1 MRSDFKKIASAVLT
15 VVLAM
20 SIVFGCGEPDSR
32 RSSGR
37 IVMTPDYR
45 DIVIPFNI
53 APLNFLLEGVEG
65 KVVVSVTGGQKNY
78 VFRAKAPRIVFPLNK
93 WHSML
98 DGGKGNRLSVT
109 VSQNDSTILEF
120 YWDVSPDPIDKY
132 LSYRLIE
139 PAYEVWNLHTVEE
152 RDLEGYKVRTLG
164 DNNTAGHSCM
174 NCHTS
179 NRADS
184 PATFFHVRG
193 KTGGTFYAKDGVLRK
208 LDTKTDSTAGAA
220 VYGEIER
227 SGRFGI
233 FTTAQIMPILHS
245 GRLDRLE
252 VFDTS
257 SDLFVVDFQNN
268 TVTDNHSVRGEEF
281 QETFPCFS
289 PDGKTIYFCRA
300 KSLPQPDSTKRMRY
314 DLYSVAFDPETG
326 VLSDSLTLVFE
337 ASALGKSVSF
347 PKCSPDGSR
356 ILFCVSDYGTFPI
369 WHTETDLWMLD
380 CRTSAVD
387 TLADVNGRYSDSYHC
402 WSTNGKWIV
411 WASKR
416 DDRVYGRPYF
426 AYLDSDGNVSRPFVL
441 PQRDPSYYL
450 SQTQSFNIPEL
461 YSAPETYSHRDITR
475 MYFISN
481 PEKMIYK
488 VQD

>member
-1 MRSDFKKIASAVLT
+1 MREHYKRLVIAILLLTTAIGCRESVRVAPSD
-15 VVLAM
+15 
-20 SIVFGCGEPDSR
+20 SIT
-32 RSSGR
+32 
-37 IVMTPDYR
+37 MTPDYR

-53 APLNFLLEGVEG
+53 APLNFMLEGVDGRVEVLISG
-65 KVVVSVTGGQKNY
+65 PQRNY
-78 VFRAKAPRIVFPLNK
+78 RFKSKASRIVFPLSK

-98 DGGKGNRLSVT
+98 DNEKGNRLQVSVIQGGS
-109 VSQNDSTILEF
+109 VVQKF
-120 YWDVSPDPIDKY
+120 FWDISHDPIDKC

-139 PAYEVWNLHTVEE
+139 PAYEVWNLHSVEE
-152 RDLEGYKVRTLG
+152 RDLESYKVRVLG
-164 DNNTAGHSCM
+164 DNNTTDHSCM

-193 KTGGTFYAKDGVLRK
+193 KSGGTFYAKDGALRK

-245 GRLDRLE
+245 GNMERLE

-257 SDLFVVDFQNN
+257 SDLFVVDFQDNI
-268 TVTDNHSVRGEEF
+268 VSDNHSVRGEDY

-289 PDGKTIYFCRA
+289 PDGRTIYFCRA
-300 KSLPQPDSTKRMRY
+300 KSLPQPDSTKMMRY
-314 DLYSVAFDPETG
+314 DLYSVPFDPETG
-326 VLSDSLTLVFE
+326 VLSDSLTMVFS
-337 ASALGKSVSF
+337 ASTLGKSVSF
-347 PKCSPDGSR
+347 PKCSPDGKH

-380 CRTSAVD
+380 IQTGKVD
-387 TLADVNGRYSDSYHC
+387 TLDEVNDRYSDSYHS
-402 WSTNGKWIV
+402 WSSNGKWIV

-416 DDRVYGRPYF
+416 EDRVYGRPYF
-426 AYLDSDGNVSRPFVL
+426 AHVEDDGSVSRPFVL

-450 SQTQSFNIPEL
+450 SQNQSFNIPEM
-461 YSAPETYSHRDITR
+461 YQAPETYSHRDISR
-475 MYFISN
+475 MYFKAS
-481 PEKMIYK
+481 PEKMKYK
-488 VQD
+488 KLF

>member
-1 MRSDFKKIASAVLT
+1 MRSGFKMIASAALT
-15 VVLAM
+15 AVLAM
-20 SIVFGCGEPDSR
+20 TVAFGCCESDSGT
-32 RSSGR
+32 SAER

-53 APLNFLLEGVEG
+53 APLNFLLEGVKG
-65 KVVVSVTGGQKNY
+65 RVVVSVTGAQGTY
-78 VFRAKAPRIVFPLNK
+78 VFKSKASRFVFPLDK

-98 DGGKGNRLSVT
+98 DSEKGNRLSVT
-109 VSQNDSTILEF
+109 VTRKNSTVLEF
-120 YWDVSPDPIDKY
+120 YWEVSPDPIDKY

-139 PAYEVWNLHTVEE
+139 PAYEVWNLHSVEE

-164 DNNTAGHSCM
+164 DNNTTGHSCM

-193 KTGGTFYAKDGVLRK
+193 KTGGTFYAKNGILRK

-220 VYGEIER
+220 VYGEIEK

-257 SDLFVVDFQNN
+257 SDLFVVDFQDY
-268 TVTDNHSVRGEEF
+268 TVTDNPSVRGDEF

-300 KSLPQPDSTKRMRY
+300 RSLLQPDSTKMMRY
-314 DLYSVAFDPETG
+314 DLYSVPFDPETG

-347 PKCSPDGSR
+347 PKCSPDGRR

-380 CRTSAVD
+380 CQTSAVD

-426 AYLDSDGNVSRPFVL
+426 AHLDGDGKVSRPFVL

-450 SQTQSFNIPEL
+450 SQNQSFNIPEL
-461 YSAPETYSHRDITR
+461 YSAPETYSYKDISR
-475 MYFISN
+475 MYFRKDS
-481 PEKMIYK
+481 EKMIYK
-488 VQD
+488 TQN